1 MQPVLTAPV
10 DDILPLPGV
19 PAVTGLVFRRF
30 RGPDDFA
37 AIAALTNESRLAD
50 GDEWILSAEDVRLE
64 FEHLDHFDPVE
75 DVVVAEIDGAPA
87 GYVQTEWWQESDGPY
102 RYFVSLHVR
111 PAYRGR
117 GISRA
122 LLQWAEERLAGIAA
136 GHPEEAEKTYTAYA
150 RDTATDRIAL
160 LLVAGYEPARYY
172 YRMSRPLDDPLPDFP
187 MPAGLELRPVTPD
200 HYRLIWDASTEA
212 FRDHWGHADL
222 PDSFFDWWVNDPTT
236 FQPELW
242 QVAWDIEQ
250 NVIAGQ
256 IQTFINAKEN
266 EQFGRR
272 RGYTEQISVRRPY
285 RRRGL
290 AHAMI
295 CESLRVLKAQGMA
308 ESALSVDTENLT
320 GALRIY
326 EECGFR
332 VYSRGA
338 RYQKAL

>member
-1 MQPVLTAPV
+1 MLIASP
-10 DDILPLPGV
+10 DDTLILPGAPDV
-19 PAVTGLVFRRF
+19 PGLVFRRF

-37 AIAALTNESRLAD
+37 PIAAITNESRLAD
-50 GDEWILSAEDVRLE
+50 GDEWVLSPEDVGLE
-64 FEHLDHFDPVE
+64 FEHLDNFDPVE

-87 GYVQTEWWQESDGPY
+87 GYAQTEWWQETDGPY
-102 RYFVSLHVR
+102 RYNMSLHVQ
-111 PAYRGR
+111 PAHRRR
-117 GISRA
+117 GILRA
-122 LLQWAEERLAGIAA
+122 LLRWAERRLAEIAA
-136 GHPEEAEKTYTAYA
+136 HHPADAEKTYTAYA

-160 LLVAGYEPARYY
+160 LLAEGYEPVRYF

-200 HYRLIWDASTEA
+200 HYRLIWDAGNEA
-212 FRDHWGHADL
+212 FRDHWGYAEM
-222 PDSFFDWWVNDPTT
+222 PDSFFDWWINDPTT

-250 NVIAGQ
+250 NVVAGQ

-266 EQFGRR
+266 EQFGRK
-272 RGYTEQISVRRPY
+272 RGYTESISVRRPY

-295 CESLRVLKAQGMA
+295 GESLHVLKAQGME
-308 ESALSVDTENLT
+308 ESALSVDTQNLS

-332 VYSRGA
+332 AYSRGA